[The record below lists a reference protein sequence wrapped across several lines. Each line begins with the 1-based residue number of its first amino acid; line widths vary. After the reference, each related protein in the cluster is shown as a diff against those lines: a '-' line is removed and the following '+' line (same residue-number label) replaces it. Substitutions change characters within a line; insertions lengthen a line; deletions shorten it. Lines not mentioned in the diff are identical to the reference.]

1 MYGFSVV
8 IFLLSLVYFCVC
20 TYVIH
25 LIYKFIP
32 LKFFLPDFFQLMLA
46 PGRQAGGG
54 SGRVSQLIVTFYFQD
69 TKCWTE
75 GGALLLGI
83 LHMYGSFLQ
92 RCNTASLGQI
102 LQIVL
107 SFQCWNPTFYLGV
120 SLLWELPL
128 GRTRSPL
135 STAADIP
142 TLPASWQYQSQVQ
155 AWLNG
160 CSCPGLES

>member
-1 MYGFSVV
+1 MYGFSVI
-8 IFLLSLVYFCVC
+8 IFLLSLVSLCVC

-32 LKFFLPDFFQLMLA
+32 LKFFLPDFFLA
-46 PGRQAGGG
+46 YACPGRQAGSG

-75 GGALLLGI
+75 GGALLLGT

-92 RCNTASLGQI
+92 RCHTVSLGQK
-102 LQIVL
+102 LWIVL
-107 SFQCWNPTFYLGV
+107 SFQCWNPTFYLRV

-135 STAADIP
+135 STAAAIP
-142 TLPASWQYQSQVQ
+142 TLPPSWQYQAAQLLLSR
-155 AWLNG
+155 A
-160 CSCPGLES
+160 